1 MTGKADFQPDEWDLV
16 LEGPTFAG
24 TLAATAQGGG
34 TFRES
39 FALAKAYAEA
49 RKQHGESQLLD
60 EIAATK
66 PKLERYHST
75 EEMHEKGLPR
85 LKQAV
90 ELVEQKGTPEEVE
103 AYRRFVLAVA
113 KRVAEAHKE
122 NGQQVSP
129 NEQAAIDELAATIGA
144 SG

>member
-1 MTGKADFQPDEWDLV
+1 MTGKADFQPEEWELV

-24 TLAATAQGGG
+24 TMAATAQGGG

-39 FALAKAYAEA
+39 FALAKAYTEA

-60 EIAATK
+60 EIATTK
-66 PKLERYHST
+66 PKVERYHST

-90 ELVEQKGTPEEVE
+90 ELVEQKGSAEELE

-113 KRVAEAHKE
+113 QRVAEAHKE
-122 NGQQVSP
+122 DGQKVSP
-129 NEQAAIDELAATIGA
+129 NEQAAIDEIAATIGA

>member
-1 MTGKADFQPDEWDLV
+1 MTGKADFQPDEWELV

-24 TLAATAQGGG
+24 TMAATAQGGG
-34 TFRES
+34 TFREA

-60 EIAATK
+60 ELAATK
-66 PKLERYHST
+66 PKVERYHSI
-75 EEMHEKGLPR
+75 EEMREKGLPR
-85 LKQAV
+85 LKQAAD
-90 ELVEQKGTPEEVE
+90 LVAQKGTPEEVE

-113 KRVAEAHKE
+113 QRVAEAHKE
-122 NGQQVSP
+122 GGQKVSP
-129 NEQAAIDELAATIGA
+129 NEQAAIDEIKATIGA

>member
-113 KRVAEAHKE
+113 ERVAEAHKE

-129 NEQAAIDELAATIGA
+129 NEQAAIDEIAATIGA